1 MVVCIGQSQ
10 SPSFI
15 SLPLSLFFLVTIK
28 VCFRHLWL
36 HFCSENKL
44 ICTFFFFFWDS
55 TYKQYMIFVILW
67 LNSLSMTVSRF
78 IDVSANGIMKW
89 ENDCISPC
97 SMSLLFSY
105 VECFQ
110 NSGCVRGTPVGG
122 RDAAVVT
129 VSKALPQ
136 GSCPAH
142 GEQWTSVRKVP
153 RRNSKQRMNRECHLV
168 MGMAPKLGGQE
179 VPGWEGDI

>member
-1 MVVCIGQSQ
+1 MYIGQSQ
-10 SPSFI
+10 SPDFI
-15 SLPLSLFFLVTIK
+15 PSPLSLFFLVTIK
-28 VCFRHLWL
+28 VCFLHLWL

-44 ICTFFFFFWDS
+44 ICTTFFWDS

-67 LNSLSMTVSRF
+67 LNSLSMTVSGF

-89 ENDCISPC
+89 EKYWISPC

-110 NSGCVRGTPVGG
+110 NSGCVRGAPVGG

-129 VSKALPQ
+129 VSKALLQ
-136 GSCPAH
+136 GSFPAH
-142 GEQWTSVRKVP
+142 GKQWTSVRKVP
-153 RRNSKQRMNRECHLV
+153 RRNSKQRMNKERHLV
-168 MGMAPKLGGQE
+168 MGMAPKWGGEE